1 MLRKLVLAASVAT
14 SVVSAAQAQNTENEW
29 ITVMEEHFDDP
40 SLSYWIPW
48 VGDVTDKSGKVSYTY
63 KPGNAFVAQ
72 GDAVFRGDVQDTF
85 PFYQTGGIYY
95 PRYFTYGRYSA
106 RVKMTNTPGV
116 IPAFWLVSYGP
127 ACGEIDIFEATG
139 LQKSD
144 PRTINVQHYWF
155 TNPADC
161 STAVADATL
170 SAYTKLG
177 SVDYSSNY
185 HVFSAE
191 WSPIHIAYSVDG
203 VEFYRTTL
211 NIPSVPMLV
220 NLNTNLAPPTTTPGG
235 INNRMTSNTVL
246 PADFHVD
253 WVKVE
258 QLAPRTCPAR
268 GDHAGS
274 LRRANGSCAAVRSV
288 DYNGD
293 GGGDVILYNP
303 SSGSASVA
311 TGQLA
316 PHAGL
321 VTHSLTDAPS
331 APWATS
337 AKLVSGDFDADGF
350 SDLLVHGGDGSVRLH
365 YGRPDARFTEHLPS
379 RTAWNVGSQL
389 MAGDFNGDGRSDV
402 LILQDSG
409 ALEIR
414 YGGSDRGLRFA
425 PQSQRQVALGSRPHV
440 GDFNGDGLDDLL
452 LYGPN
457 GEVDLFYGQ
466 ATDGLRAEPGQH
478 DQWRAGHT
486 LKIADFNGDGYSDVL
501 IYAADGATEIRYGQ
515 MNGGLRFAPST
526 ADLWSTGHTL
536 LTGDFNGDGR
546 DDVVIYAAN
555 GHSEIRYGQASD
567 GLRFSAQS
575 VSSWSPG
582 HHLLTN
588 DFDGDGRTDIL
599 IQSANDDVEIR
610 YGQATDGLLFS
621 PASAT
626 RYNPGWRLHT
636 GTR

>member
-139 LQKSD
+139 LQ
-144 PRTINVQHYWF
+144 N
-155 TNPADC
+155 
-161 STAVADATL
+161 
-170 SAYTKLG
+170 
-177 SVDYSSNY
+177 SSNY

>member
-1 MLRKLVLAASVAT
+1 MLRKLLLAASTAIMVAP
-14 SVVSAAQAQNTENEW
+14 AAQAQTAQHEW
-29 ITVMEEHFDDP
+29 ITVMEEHFDE
-40 SLSYWIPW
+40 LGLTNWIPW
-48 VGDVTDKSGKVSYTY
+48 EGDILHQNGGQPYSYT
-63 KPGNAFVAQ
+63 PGNAFVSQ
-72 GDAVFRGDVQDTF
+72 GNVILRAERLTNGKL
-85 PFYQTGGIYY
+85 QTGGIYY
-95 PRYFTYGRYSA
+95 PRYFAYGRFSA
-106 RVKMTNTPGV
+106 RVKMTNTPGI
-116 IPAFWLVSYGP
+116 IPAFWLQSHAP
-127 ACGEIDIFEATG
+127 RCAEIDIFEATG
-139 LQKSD
+139 LKKSN
-144 PRTINVQHYWF
+144 PRAINSQHYWF
-155 TNPADC
+155 LDPTNCGNPS
-161 STAVADATL
+161 STTIYGETALEWYGD
-170 SAYTKLG
+170 
-177 SVDYSSNY
+177 DYSAGF

-191 WSPIHIAYSVDG
+191 WTPEHVAYFVDG
-203 VEFYRTTL
+203 VEAFRATR
-211 NIPSVPMLV
+211 NIPSLPMLV
-220 NLNTNLAPPTTTPGG
+220 NVNTNMGTPPVDSYVENR
-235 INNRMTSNTVL
+235 INAATVF
-246 PADFHVD
+246 PADFVVD

-258 QLAPRTCPAR
+258 QFAPRACPAR

-425 PQSQRQVALGSRPHV
+425 PQSQRQVTLGSRPHV

-466 ATDGLRAEPGQH
+466 ANDGLRAEPGQH

-515 MNGGLRFAPST
+515 MNGGLHFAPST

-575 VSSWSPG
+575 LSSWSPG